1 MRMRHLILI
10 CGLACQATL
19 AAAEGAVQVLSCTAT
34 TTCDAQGSCTAAS
47 DEVTFT
53 LTPVQ
58 VDADGAGQFT
68 IAYGDV
74 TAEMGSLSLT
84 GPFVWAEGETDTQ
97 NLMVSGP
104 ASLIWVRQDR
114 SAPDATTL
122 FLTCKDPA

>member
-1 MRMRHLILI
+1 MMRAVILT
-10 CGLACQATL
+10 CALACHATL
-19 AAAEGAVQVLSCTAT
+19 VAAEGAVQVLSCTAT
-34 TTCDAQGSCTAAS
+34 TSCDARGSCTPATDA
-47 DEVTFT
+47 VTFT

-74 TAEMGSLSLT
+74 TAQMGSLSRT

-97 NLMVSGP
+97 SLLVSGP
-104 ASLIWVRQDR
+104 DSLVWVRQDR
-114 SAPDATTL
+114 GTPDATTL